1 MKQFEA
7 KSKQIGENVFYIR
20 PFPALV
26 AANLSGDLAAVLTP
40 LLSSIVPLAL
50 QNGGNK
56 EKALFDMNIDE
67 VTPALTNA
75 AAALSGDKIE
85 YLMKKL
91 LINHRNVSVV
101 EAGSD
106 KAELLTEDLLNEI
119 FCGDISELFLLA
131 AEVIRINFDGFF
143 RKLGSQFGAALGK
156 TMGRPSMSNSASL
169 T

>member
-40 LLSSIVPLAL
+40 LMSSIVPLAL

-91 LINHRNVSVV
+91 
-101 EAGSD
+101 
-106 KAELLTEDLLNEI
+106 
-119 FCGDISELFLLA
+119 
-131 AEVIRINFDGFF
+131 
-143 RKLGSQFGAALGK
+143 
-156 TMGRPSMSNSASL
+156 
-169 T
+169 